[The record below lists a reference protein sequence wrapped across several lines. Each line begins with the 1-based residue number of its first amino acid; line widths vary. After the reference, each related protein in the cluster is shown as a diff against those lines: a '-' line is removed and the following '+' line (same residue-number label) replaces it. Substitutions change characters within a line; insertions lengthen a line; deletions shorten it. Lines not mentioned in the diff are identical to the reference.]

1 MSILLCAQIYV
12 WYVRRSE
19 IENVFHQ
26 GFYSLSPVGA
36 YNVGSIIINF
46 DPEVR
51 TNVITRDFR
60 CPNLRY
66 FSYKGVGTYAYQ
78 KQYEPSID
86 LAKGDELGAF
96 NLGSTVVLFFEV
108 RCLANSWK

>member
-1 MSILLCAQIYV
+1 M
-12 WYVRRSE
+12 
-19 IENVFHQ
+19 
-26 GFYSLSPVGA
+26 
-36 YNVGSIIINF
+36 GSIVINF
-46 DPEVR
+46 DPEVK

-78 KQYEPSID
+78 KQYEPTID
-86 LAKGDELGAF
+86 LRKGDELGAF

-108 RCLANSWK
+108 RDIFFGFGLLSYYLMGDDRRQDSSGV

>member
-1 MSILLCAQIYV
+1 MGGLRLAADV
-12 WYVRRSE
+12 
-19 IENVFHQ
+19 HQ

-46 DPEVR
+46 DPEVK

-78 KQYEPSID
+78 KQYAPNIA
-86 LAKGDELGAF
+86 LKKGDELGAF

-108 RCLANSWK
+108 RYCVSLRLLCAILMLC